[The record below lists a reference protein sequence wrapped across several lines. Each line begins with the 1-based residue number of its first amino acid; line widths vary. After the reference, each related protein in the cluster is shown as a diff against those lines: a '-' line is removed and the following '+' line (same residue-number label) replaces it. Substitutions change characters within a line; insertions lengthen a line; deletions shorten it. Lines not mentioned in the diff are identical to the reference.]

1 MIPSIRTI
9 RNITFTIFAAM
20 IFFGCGDS
28 GSSASDSSAQPKASG
43 GEKGAATQAPA
54 KSTMPPGGYA
64 PKLSMPSNPPDH
76 SEVPIAAMFLQSA
89 KVPAASDV
97 NIPRYPDSMI
107 MSTMSADQ
115 WGSDDADTIQ
125 LPGIILLAPGDV
137 EAVLAFYK
145 EKLAG
150 WQYKE
155 FYGVHTLWNG
165 PEGSNPLDITAGHSI
180 VSISKIK
187 EDDLQRVLW
196 PQMRTKIDMM
206 YDKPGS

>member
-1 MIPSIRTI
+1 MISHLGTI
-9 RNITFTIFAAM
+9 RNLTFTIFAAM

-28 GSSASDSSAQPKASG
+28 GSSDSDSSAQPKAPGSDA
-43 GEKGAATQAPA
+43 GAAAQAPT

-107 MSTMSADQ
+107 MSTMAWST
-115 WGSDDADTIQ
+115 GDADAKQ
-125 LPGIILLAPGDV
+125 LSSMILLAPGDV
-137 EAVLAFYK
+137 ESVLAFYK
-145 EKLAG
+145 QELVG
-150 WQYKE
+150 WQYKDI
-155 FYGVHTLWNG
+155 YGVHTLWNG
-165 PEGSNPLDITAGHSI
+165 PEGSNPLDVTAGHSM
-180 VSISKIK
+180 VSISQI
-187 EDDLQRVLW
+187 EDDSLQQLLW